1 MNRYAILQETDGQ
14 NLPLG
19 IAVERENEVRVIAV
33 DEFGLPKRIS
43 EPYEVLQRDLTTVQ
57 YKPGDAGY
65 FEQVLLELQRI
76 ASVGQV
82 KELPS
87 ADPQTLMEIVSE
99 EVLKARLAA
108 PRVYVPSPKV
118 SPWSTA
124 VERISGFATG
134 GGAEIDAGSLRVAA

>member
-76 ASVGQV
+76 ASVGKV
-82 KELPS
+82 KDLPA
-87 ADPQTLMEIVSE
+87 ADPQALMEIVSE

-108 PRVYVPSPKV
+108 PRVYAPSPKV

-124 VERISGFATG
+124 VERISGFAMG
-134 GGAEIDAGSLRVAA
+134 GGAEIDAASLRVAA